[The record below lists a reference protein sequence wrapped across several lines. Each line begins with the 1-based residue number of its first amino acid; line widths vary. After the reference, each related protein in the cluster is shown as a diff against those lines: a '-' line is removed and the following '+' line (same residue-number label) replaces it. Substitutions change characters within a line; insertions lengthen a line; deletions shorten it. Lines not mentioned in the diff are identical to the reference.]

1 VPNDATIKINQA
13 PSSWYLPL
21 KSVDFGAANLFD
33 GKIHGLIE
41 SAVPSIYLPQQSFL
55 KFKQ

>member
-21 KSVDFGAANLFD
+21 KSVDFGAANLFN

-41 SAVPSIYLPQQSFL
+41 SAVPSIYLPQ
-55 KFKQ
+55 